1 MLSLVRRLIRR
12 TPPHLRGRIPVD
24 AGVGV
29 AVGDGLP
36 QKTVEAIQVHGGDV
50 ETNRESHARREYEQA
65 PLLANGARP
74 DWAMRA
80 AQQQRGLCGHHDSM
94 GLPLSDTAIWMPE
107 ATGCGCAVRPS
118 PAQNAQRYSKPE
130 WTW

>member
-1 MLSLVRRLIRR
+1 MLSLIRRLFRR
-12 TPPHLRGRIPVD
+12 TPPHLVGRVPVD

-65 PLLANGARP
+65 PPLPSGARP

-80 AQQQRGLCGHHDSM
+80 AQQSAVVYVASGLAC
-94 GLPLSDTAIWMPE
+94 P
-107 ATGCGCAVRPS
+107 RPS
-118 PAQNAQRYSKPE
+118 PVINAQRYSKPE